1 MVRSVKRPLAIVGIC
16 GSLQAASSNLALLRD
31 AAALMPT
38 DANFT
43 LFEGLGDIP
52 HFNPDHEAAGAP
64 DQVVEFRALL
74 LAADGVIIASPEY
87 GFSLPGSLK
96 NAIDWAIGTGELAG
110 KPIAVAASVA
120 GPGRGRRG
128 LQALL
133 VTLGAVG
140 AVVVGG
146 EPIVRG
152 PDARAELGALIA
164 SLIDAVEQREPVE

>member
-1 MVRSVKRPLAIVGIC
+1 MSPHVTILGIC
-16 GSLQAASSNLALLRD
+16 GSLQAGSSNLALLRE
-31 AAALMPT
+31 AAALMPV
-38 DANFT
+38 DAEFT

-64 DQVVEFRALL
+64 DQVVQFRAVLQD
-74 LAADGVIIASPEY
+74 ADGVIIASPEY

-96 NAIDWAIGTGELAG
+96 NAIDWIIGTGELAG
-110 KPIAVAASVA
+110 KPIAVTASVA
-120 GPGRGRRG
+120 GAGRGRRG

-152 PDARAELGALIA
+152 PEAHHELVALIA
-164 SLIDAVEQREPVE
+164 SLIDAIDHARIDP